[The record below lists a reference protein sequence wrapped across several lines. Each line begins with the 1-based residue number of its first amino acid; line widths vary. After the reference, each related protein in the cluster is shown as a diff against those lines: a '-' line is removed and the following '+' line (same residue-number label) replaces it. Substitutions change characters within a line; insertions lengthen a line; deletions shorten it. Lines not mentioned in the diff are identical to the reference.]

1 MKKIVLFIIAFIAI
15 NQAFAQI
22 NPFNAKDSV
31 QITGKIIGY
40 DPNQADHFITFSTND
55 LFGKSTSQAIQIE
68 DNGSFW
74 VKLYQSFEGDMQLN
88 YKDAYIN
95 IYTKPNQ
102 VLQLDIYDS
111 KVKRETNYEGAF
123 IAKGELASINNLMF
137 KFKTKFDNNIFQ
149 NKPDMGDKKQSDSAY
164 AASMIRKLNE
174 QLTFLNNFIKSNKVT
189 DQKFINWQGSLLKYE
204 AAKDILFFPFAGKYN
219 KEITQ
224 RQLLQFINTI
234 PINNE
239 NAYHN
244 SSYYGFLS
252 ILCSDQQIMI
262 NINPIYDAF
271 KIQNGKNTTGICL
284 DEIDKFAAGLA
295 RQLMYYNVF
304 LHKAGSVS
312 DSTPYSA
319 RFNTS
324 ITNPFL
330 KEQLLSGDA
339 HRNVIFKKFN
349 VVDRLN
355 ALNVNSALKQ
365 RLISLFTQYEGIS
378 LYIDFWGDWCGPCM
392 SELPNYPK
400 LITTLAGKPIKFL
413 FLSTFTTEESMLAI
427 KGKFKI
433 NGDFVN
439 LTKDEVSIVNNV
451 FEFHSYPSHFMINDK
466 GEAVNN
472 TWKMSSSNIQQK
484 VKEIEQFIVSKQ

>member
-1 MKKIVLFIIAFIAI
+1 MKRIILFVMACVTVH
-15 NQAFAQI
+15 QTFAQI
-22 NPFNAKDSV
+22 NPLNAKDSV

-40 DPNQADHFITFSTND
+40 DPNQANHFITFSTND

-74 VKLYQSFEGDMQLN
+74 IKLYQPFEGDMQLS

-111 KVKRETNYEGAF
+111 KVKRETHYDGAF
-123 IAKGELASINNLMF
+123 IARGELASINNLIF
-137 KFKTKFDNNIFQ
+137 KFKTTFDNNVFQ
-149 NKPDMGDKKQSDSAY
+149 SKTDMGDKKQSDSAY
-164 AASMIRKLNE
+164 AASMIRKLDE
-174 QLTFLNNFIKSNKVT
+174 QLTFLNSFIKSNLII
-189 DQKFINWQGSLLKYE
+189 DQKFINWQRSLLQYE

-219 KEITQ
+219 KDITQ
-224 RQLLQFINTI
+224 KQLLQLINTI

-239 NAYHN
+239 KAYHN
-244 SSYYGFLS
+244 SAYYGFLS
-252 ILCSDQQIMI
+252 SLCGDQQIMI
-262 NINPIYDAF
+262 NINPMYDAL
-271 KIQNGKNTTGICL
+271 KVRNGKNTTGICL
-284 DEIDKFAAGLA
+284 DEIDKFAVGLA
-295 RQLMYYNVF
+295 RQLMYYYVF
-304 LHKAGSVS
+304 LHKAGSGA
-312 DSTPYSA
+312 DSTPYLA

-330 KEQLLSGDA
+330 KEQLLAGVA
-339 HRNVIFKKFN
+339 HRNVFKKFN

-355 ALNVNSALKQ
+355 ALKVSSALKQ
-365 RLISLFTQYEGIS
+365 RLISLFTNYEGTS

-413 FLSTFTTEESMLAI
+413 FLSTFTTDESMLAI
-427 KGKFKI
+427 KDKFKI

-451 FEFHSYPSHFMINDK
+451 FEFHSYPFHFMINDK
-466 GEAVNN
+466 GEAVDT
-472 TWKMSSSNIQQK
+472 TWKMSSTNIQQK
-484 VKEIEQFIVSKQ
+484 VKEIEQFLLSKQ